1 MDKEKISKIEEVQDD
16 MLLNLLKDAESRGN
30 DVGVKQLKEVLGLD
44 NIDDVIKTEK
54 SEVNKAKP
62 KENVLSDDYIIEN
75 NPDESD
81 FNVDDME
88 DIDVP
93 FDLIPIPSKG
103 LVYKNGKAK
112 IPVAYLNASDEDLI
126 TSPNLYVDGRLID
139 LILKR
144 KILDKNIKV
153 NSLCKGD
160 RDAIIVWLRA
170 SGYGELFPVKV
181 KDPLSGEV
189 FQSDVNLSEIKF
201 NEFKLKPD
209 KDGLFDF
216 VLPRSKSLVKFRFM
230 SHNEELS
237 YAKVLEKSNVK
248 VKKHV
253 LSASKEH
260 MASVIDDDSS
270 LSKDIKASFENAILS
285 IDKYIDSLDDDG
297 SDYIKGVTYMLQ
309 KAIVSIDGVTDK
321 KFIAKYISVMP
332 AMDSKS
338 LRDYINENAPSLDY
352 TVNVNRP
359 ESLGGG
365 SFKTFLELDSSVF
378 INVS

>member
-1 MDKEKISKIEEVQDD
+1 MDGEKLSKMKEVQDD
-16 MLLNLLKDAESRGN
+16 MLLNLLKEAESRGN
-30 DVGVKQLKEVLGLD
+30 DVGAKQLREVLGVE
-44 NIDDVIKTEK
+44 NIGEVIEMKKNEDK
-54 SEVNKAKP
+54 KNKP
-62 KENVLSDDYIIEN
+62 KESVVNDDYIIEDSS
-75 NPDESD
+75 DESD
-81 FNVDDME
+81 FDADDMG

-103 LVYKNGKAK
+103 LIYKNGKAK

-126 TSPNLYVDGRLID
+126 TSPNLYIDGRLID

-153 NSLCKGD
+153 SSLCKGD

-181 KDPLSGEV
+181 KDPLSGEL
-189 FQSDVNLSEIKF
+189 FPSEVNLSEIKI

-216 VLPRSKSLVKFRFM
+216 ILPKSKSLVKFRFM
-230 SHNEELS
+230 SYNEELS

-253 LSASKEH
+253 LNTSKEH
-260 MASVIDDDSS
+260 IASVLEDDQS
-270 LSKDIKASFENAILS
+270 LNQNIRTSFEDAISS
-285 IDKYIDSLDDDG
+285 IDKYVESLEDDG
-297 SDYIKGVTYMLQ
+297 SDYIKGVTYILQ
-309 KAIVSIDGVTDK
+309 KTIVSIDGVTDK
-321 KFIAKYISVMP
+321 KFIAKYISLMP

-338 LRDYINENAPSLDY
+338 LRDYMNENAPSLDY

>member
-30 DVGVKQLKEVLGLD
+30 DVGVKQLKEVLGID
-44 NIDDVIKTEK
+44 NIDDVIKAEK
-54 SEVNKAKP
+54 SDVRKTKP
-62 KENVLSDDYIIEN
+62 KENALSDNYIIEN
-75 NPDESD
+75 NPDEAD
-81 FNVDDME
+81 FDVDDME

-230 SHNEELS
+230 SYNEELS

-253 LSASKEH
+253 LSASKDH
-260 MASVIDDDSS
+260 MVSVIDDDSS
-270 LSKDIKASFENAILS
+270 LSQDIKASFENAILS

-297 SDYIKGVTYMLQ
+297 SDYIKGVTYILQ
-309 KAIVSIDGVTDK
+309 KTIVSIDGVTDK